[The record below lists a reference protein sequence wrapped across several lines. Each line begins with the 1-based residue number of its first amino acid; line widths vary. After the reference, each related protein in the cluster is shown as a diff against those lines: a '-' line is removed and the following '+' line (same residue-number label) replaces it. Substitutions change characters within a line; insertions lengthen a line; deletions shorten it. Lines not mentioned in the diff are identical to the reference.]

1 VTCPKLF
8 CSGEYQGKVVK
19 RKDYLKI
26 KASGYAWEV
35 SNAEG
40 IVSYID
46 GAGHKASNWLKFV
59 NCCRGKC
66 SISKVYIRTIYAW
79 LFVQII
85 SI

>member
-1 VTCPKLF
+1 M
-8 CSGEYQGKVVK
+8 K

-46 GAGHKASNWLKFV
+46 GAGHRASNWLKFV
-59 NCCRGKC
+59 NCCRGKGLEFLSSSLCKDC
-66 SISKVYIRTIYAW
+66 STYEMNLREPPL
-79 LFVQII
+79 LFVRII
-85 SI
+85 